1 LERGLFTLT
10 KVASAGRRPDWLEG
24 ASTLA
29 VLGLTYG
36 LLFWYLKPSL
46 LLTPTITAGG
56 DTIAHY
62 VAAKY
67 LRDYLLPNGKLI
79 GWMPGNFA
87 GYPLFL
93 FYFPLAFLLIAGFSL
108 VVSFPIAF
116 KLGTVAGTFGLPVAS
131 LVALRWIG
139 CPFPIPALGAVLTL
153 PFLLNP
159 GNSMWGGNIPSTL
172 AGEFSHSLSLALL
185 VLFMGALYRGVRGR
199 RHAGWCAVLFA
210 LTGLAHGYGM
220 VIAAGIGLYF
230 LAVTS
235 EFRAT
240 LLYLARVYIVGGL
253 LLGFWL
259 VPLLAYLHYTTG
271 FPITWEFKSLLEIMP
286 IILWPILVIGAVT
299 MGLAVWEKPA
309 DKGWLRVVYYL
320 TYPVV
325 LSVTLYFV
333 SPRLNLVDVRFLAFA
348 QFFLVL
354 LAAAGLGR
362 FLTGLPQS
370 IMRAAPPVIAV
381 MTIAWVMPQ
390 VSFIPNWIRWNYE
403 GMEQT
408 PWWRYY
414 LIVNSI
420 AVPGGPH
427 SPRVVYQHSVLH
439 DKAGTIRAFEALP
452 LFSGRPTLEGAY
464 MQSSPTSPFVFY
476 IQSELTET
484 PSCPFLPYKCTTFDP
499 ERALPHLEL
508 FNVKEVI
515 AVTDKVKTA
524 LGSNPGYREEGKIGP
539 YTIFQVRQGSG
550 QYVVPLRYQPALVT
564 DGDWKRLA
572 YEWFQKPEWLEVPLL
587 FLRTG
592 EPAPEA
598 APPFRGLQEVPV
610 KRSFSPEC
618 HVKDVLG
625 NEEVR
630 FETEC
635 PGRPHLIKVSYHPK
649 WRVEGA
655 DRVYL
660 VSPTFMLV
668 YPTARHVRLVF
679 GNRWPDY
686 AGWAA
691 TAVGIAWLLAQATTF
706 RIRKRYR
713 GSPPMDSLNH
723 AQ

>member
-1 LERGLFTLT
+1 MLNVREFLRA
-10 KVASAGRRPDWLEG
+10 ASTEPSTVPAARRPSWVER
-24 ASTLA
+24 ASTLFA
-29 VLGLTYG
+29 LLLTYG
-36 LLFWYLKPSL
+36 LLLWYLKPSL

-56 DTIAHY
+56 DTISHY

-67 LRDYLLPNGKLI
+67 LRDYLLPHGKLI

-93 FYFPLAFLLIAGFSL
+93 FYFPLAFLLIAALSL
-108 VVSFPIAF
+108 AVPFPVAF
-116 KLGTVAGTFGLPVAS
+116 KLGSLSGTFALPICS
-131 LVALRWIG
+131 LLALRWIG

-153 PFLLNP
+153 PFLLNE

-172 AGEFSHSLSLALL
+172 AGEFSHSLSFALL
-185 VLFMGALYRGVRGR
+185 VLFMGALYRDIRER

-220 VIAAGIGLYF
+220 VIAAGLGLYF

-235 EFRAT
+235 EFRT
-240 LLYLARVYIVGGL
+240 TFLYLARVYAVGGL

-259 VPLLAYLHYTTG
+259 VPLVWYLPYTTG
-271 FPITWEFKSLLEIMP
+271 FPLTWEFTSLLEIMP

-299 MGLAVWEKPA
+299 VGLVVWEKPA
-309 DKGWLRVVYYL
+309 DKEWLRVVYYL

-325 LSVTLYFV
+325 LSVTLYFA
-333 SPRLNLVDVRFLAFA
+333 SPRLNLADVRFLAFA
-348 QFFLVL
+348 QFFLTL

-362 FLTGLPQS
+362 LLTRLPQ
-370 IMRAAPPVIAV
+370 MLTRAAPPVIAV
-381 MTIAWVMPQ
+381 MTIALVMPQ
-390 VSFIPNWIRWNYE
+390 VAFIPNWIRWNYE
-403 GMEQT
+403 GMERT

-427 SPRVVYQHSVLH
+427 SPRVVYEHSALH

-464 MQSSPTSPFVFY
+464 AQSSPTSPFVFY

-515 AVTDKVKTA
+515 AVTNKVKAA
-524 LGSNPGYREEGKIGP
+524 LASNPGYREEGEIGP
-539 YTIFQVRQGSG
+539 YKIFQVRQGNG

-572 YEWFQKPEWLEVPLL
+572 YDWFQKPEWLEVPLL
-587 FLRTG
+587 FPRPG
-592 EPAPEA
+592 DPEPPGAVS
-598 APPFRGLQEVPV
+598 FRGLMEGPV
-610 KRSFSPEC
+610 KQVLSPEC
-618 HVKDVLG
+618 QVKDVLG

-655 DRVYL
+655 DTIYL
-660 VSPTFMLV
+660 ASPAFMVV
-668 YPTARHVRLVF
+668 YPTSRHVRLVF

-686 AGWAA
+686 VGRVA
-691 TAVGIAWLLAQATTF
+691 TAAGIAWLIAEGLVLLS
-706 RIRKRYR
+706 RKRY
-713 GSPPMDSLNH
+713 SQQL
-723 AQ
+723 

>member
-1 LERGLFTLT
+1 MLDVREFPRA
-10 KVASAGRRPDWLEG
+10 ASTESNTVPAARRPSWVER
-24 ASTLA
+24 ASTLFA
-29 VLGLTYG
+29 LLLTYG
-36 LLFWYLKPSL
+36 LLLWYLKPSL

-56 DTIAHY
+56 DTIYHY
-62 VAAKY
+62 VVARY

-93 FYFPLAFLLIAGFSL
+93 FYFPLAFLLIAALSL
-108 VVSFPIAF
+108 AVPFPVAF
-116 KLGTVAGTFGLPVAS
+116 KLGSLSGTFALPICS
-131 LVALRWIG
+131 LLALRWIG

-153 PFLLNP
+153 PFLLNE

-172 AGEFSHSLSLALL
+172 AGEFSHSFSFSLLM
-185 VLFMGALYRGVRGR
+185 LFMGALYRGIRER

-220 VIAAGIGLYF
+220 VIAAGLGLYF
-230 LAVTS
+230 LAVTAK
-235 EFRAT
+235 FRIT
-240 LLYLARVYIVGGL
+240 LLYLARVYVVGGL

-259 VPLLAYLHYTTG
+259 IPLVWYLPYTTG
-271 FPITWEFKSLLEIMP
+271 FPMTWAFQTMLDIMP
-286 IILWPILVIGAVT
+286 IILWPILVIGVVT
-299 MGLAVWEKPA
+299 LGLVIWEKPA
-309 DKGWLRVVYYL
+309 DKEWLRVVYYL

-333 SPRLNLVDVRFLAFA
+333 SPRLNLTDVRFLAFA

-370 IMRAAPPVIAV
+370 FRRAALPVIAV

-390 VSFIPNWIRWNYE
+390 VSFIPSWIRWNYE
-403 GMEQT
+403 GMEHK

-414 LIVNSI
+414 TIVNSI
-420 AVPGGPH
+420 GLAGGPH
-427 SPRVVYQHSVLH
+427 SPRVAYQHSMLH
-439 DKAGTIRAFEALP
+439 DKVGTPRAFEALP
-452 LFSGRPTLEGAY
+452 LFSGRSTLEGAY

-484 PSCPFLPYKCTTFDP
+484 HACPSLSYKCTTLDP
-499 ERALPHLEL
+499 ERALAHLEL

-515 AVTDKVKTA
+515 AVTDKVKAA
-524 LGSNPGYREEGKIGP
+524 LGANPGYREEGEIGP
-539 YTIFQVRQGSG
+539 YKIFQIRQGTG
-550 QYVVPLRYQPALVT
+550 QYVVPLRYQPAFVT

-572 YEWFQKPEWLEVPLL
+572 YDWFQKPEWLEVPLL
-587 FLRTG
+587 FLRPG
-592 EPAPEA
+592 DPV
-598 APPFRGLQEVPV
+598 PPGTVLFRDFMEGPV
-610 KRSFSPEC
+610 KQVLSPEC
-618 HVKDVLG
+618 HVKDALG

-655 DRVYL
+655 DRIYL
-660 VSPTFMLV
+660 VSPSFMLV
-668 YPTARHVRLVF
+668 YPTAKQVRLVF

-686 AGWAA
+686 VGRAA
-691 TAVGIAWLLAQATTF
+691 TATGIALLLAEA
-706 RIRKRYR
+706 IILLSRKRY
-713 GSPPMDSLNH
+713 SHPS
-723 AQ
+723 